1 MTKLLIL
8 LVVSVVLA
16 WFSEQ
21 KTRELQEKG
30 QKYSVWKDL
39 AYILLV
45 TVLVLFAGLRIS
57 YNDTGNYIRAF
68 NNSVGLSE
76 FLADPDNFNPFK
88 NPLFYMYESF
98 LKSFT
103 NNSQVLIFTTSLF
116 TQISFVRFIKRYS
129 QNFTFSIFLYFTLGT
144 YVFTL
149 AAMKQVVAM
158 AVLMMAVP
166 YLEKKQWVRYY
177 LLVVI
182 AALFHTYA
190 IAFAVLPL
198 FFRRPWKLF
207 TFVFV
212 GVVAV
217 LMMNFETAITA
228 FMDQANDLGK
238 TLAEYEIFDN
248 HSVNTFRLLVYAV
261 TPLISLIFQ
270 KWVFYNSSQRENM
283 LVHMSIISLAF
294 MSMGTQSGANM
305 FGRMA
310 TYFELGI
317 ICCLPWMLKK
327 IFNRSSFRLVAVAAI
342 VCFLGYFTYA
352 NGIANNFGR
361 DYSSISLLSFL
372 MS

>member
-1 MTKLLIL
+1 M
-8 LVVSVVLA
+8 
-16 WFSEQ
+16 
-21 KTRELQEKG
+21 
-30 QKYSVWKDL
+30 
-39 AYILLV
+39 
-45 TVLVLFAGLRIS
+45 IS
-57 YNDTGNYIRAF
+57 LNIQ
-68 NNSVGLSE
+68 
-76 FLADPDNFNPFK
+76 
-88 NPLFYMYESF
+88 
-98 LKSFT
+98 LK
-103 NNSQVLIFTTSLF
+103 I
-116 TQISFVRFIKRYS
+116 ISFSFIYG
-129 QNFTFSIFLYFTLGT
+129 IFLFFTLGT

-158 AVLMMAVP
+158 AVLMVAVP

-177 LLVVI
+177 TLVVI